1 MNSQTTTQKST
12 ADPLSVSAG
21 TLPVQIGRRAAPLGW
36 RSRLALK
43 ALENL
48 QTGTLDVTLP
58 DGTQKQFTASQSSPH
73 FPSHHAAI
81 VVHDWS
87 VFSIAVSRG
96 DIGFGEAYMQGL
108 WTSPDLA
115 ALLKLIAANRH
126 AITDMIY
133 GRWWATLIDQLRHM
147 LRSNHKAQARKN
159 ISAHYDLGNAF
170 YTAWLDPT
178 MTYSSALFDRT
189 GQWGQPVDLHAGQLS
204 KIDRAIDQLGA
215 ITASP
220 DCRVLEIGCGWGGL
234 ADRLLS
240 QKSCAY
246 VGLTLSTEQQ
256 QWAQQVLIKHA
267 TNYQDLENHKS
278 IKPAARAQIWLKDY
292 RDTAEQF
299 DGIVSIEMFEAVGER
314 YWDTYFKAVARC
326 LKPKGRAVIQTITI
340 DEQLF
345 DRYRTNTD
353 FIQQYIFP
361 GGMLPSKTA
370 FRACAKR
377 AGLVIEN
384 EFFFGQDYGR
394 TLALWAER
402 FIAQQPVI
410 ESQGFDQRFIR
421 MWLFYLAYCEA
432 GFAENNIDV
441 GQFTLR
447 HENH

>member
-1 MNSQTTTQKST
+1 MNSQTTTQKSS
-12 ADPLSVSAG
+12 DPLATGVG
-21 TLPVQIGRRAAPLGW
+21 TVPLNGGQAARRMCW
-36 RSRLALK
+36 KSRLALS

-48 QTGTLDVTLP
+48 KTGTLDVTLP
-58 DGTQKQFTASQSSPH
+58 DGTQKQFVGSQPGQHSK
-73 FPSHHAAI
+73 HHQAAI
-81 VVHDWS
+81 TVHDWS
-87 VFSIAVSRG
+87 VFAIAVSRG
-96 DIGFGEAYMQGL
+96 DIGFGEAYMEGR
-108 WTSPDLA
+108 WATPDLA

-126 AITDMIY
+126 AIADMIY
-133 GRWWATLIDQLRHM
+133 GRWWSTLIDQVRHM
-147 LRSNHKAQARKN
+147 LRSNRKAQARKN

-170 YTAWLDPT
+170 YSVWLDPT
-178 MTYSSALFDRT
+178 MTYSSALFDAT
-189 GQWGQPVDLHAGQLS
+189 GQWGQPVDLHAGQLN
-204 KIDRAIDQLGA
+204 KIDRAIAQLGV
-215 ITASP
+215 IHSGEKKS
-220 DCRVLEIGCGWGGL
+220 VLEIGCGWGGL

-240 QKSCAY
+240 QHDCSY

-256 QWAQQVLIKHA
+256 QWARQVLTKHGP
-267 TNYQDLENHKS
+267 H
-278 IKPAARAQIWLKDY
+278 RAEVRLQDY

-326 LKPKGRAVIQTITI
+326 LKPNGRAVIQTITI
-340 DEQLF
+340 DEHLF
-345 DRYRTNTD
+345 GRYRTNTD

-370 FRACAKR
+370 FRDCAKR
-377 AGLVIEN
+377 AGLAIEN

-402 FIAQQPVI
+402 FIEQQPEI

-441 GQFTLR
+441 GQFTLK
-447 HENH
+447 HCND